1 MAFSSE
7 VKFVALERES
17 TRMNVRQLFRSL
29 VMVTLMGVVLADML
43 ARVLQS
49 MEEKKEFYRG

>member
-49 MEEKKEFYRG
+49 MGEKKEFYRG